1 LKLFQ
6 FLPFNNL
13 ESRNFT
19 KNIILEEKKPWARTV
34 KVKKT
39 PKETNVSDV
48 KDAQQNTESKKE
60 ASTLK
65 EKAQGRTFSRPMGK
79 SVSKATGAKKDGKF
93 AKKTFS
99 MATTTSDGAKIILR
113 EFVIDKPAELMKF
126 LIENLPSKSRD
137 NIKSLLKNRL
147 VSINGIAQTQFNL
160 VLEPGSKLTIGKKT
174 PRADM
179 VTLSFKIAFEDD
191 DVIVIEKPAGLLTMG
206 SDKERVRT
214 AYSQLSTY
222 LKSQDEENKIFIV
235 HRLDRDTS
243 GLLVF
248 AKNEEAKYNLQE
260 NWNEAILKRTYVAL
274 VEGKM
279 IKKNDRIVSY
289 LKESKALKVHSSK
302 NPTYGNEAITNY
314 KVIEERNNSTLVEL
328 NLETGRKNQ
337 IRVHMQEIGHPI
349 VGDKKYG
356 ARTNT
361 IDRLAL
367 HAKVLSFTHPITGE
381 ALHFESPTPRVF
393 FL

>member
-1 LKLFQ
+1 LTL
-6 FLPFNNL
+6 NTI
-13 ESRNFT
+13 ESCNFT
-19 KNIILEEKKPWARTV
+19 KKIILEEKKPWARTI

-39 PKETNVSDV
+39 PKANLDSDT
-48 KDAQQNTESKKE
+48 KSSQKKSESKQEIPESKVE
-60 ASTLK
+60 TK
-65 EKAQGRTFSRPMGK
+65 GRTFSRPTGK
-79 SVSKATGAKKDGKF
+79 SVNTATGSKKEGKF
-93 AKKTFS
+93 AKKTFRK
-99 MATTTSDGAKIILR
+99 TTTNSEGAKIILR
-113 EFVIDKPAELMKF
+113 EFVINKQAELMKF
-126 LIENLPSKSRD
+126 LIENMPSKSRD

-160 VLEPGSKLTIGKKT
+160 LLEPGSKLSIGKKT

-179 VTLSFKIAFEDD
+179 IALSFKITYEDD

-248 AKNEEAKYNLQE
+248 AKNEQAKYTLQE
-260 NWNEAILKRTYVAL
+260 NWNESILKRTYVAL

-279 IKKNDRIVSY
+279 NKKNDRIVSY
-289 LKESKALKVHSSK
+289 LKESKALKVHSSN

-314 KVIEERNNSTLVEL
+314 KVIEERNNSTLLEL

-337 IRVHMQEIGHPI
+337 IRVHMQEIGNPI
-349 VGDKKYG
+349 IGDKKYG

-361 IDRLAL
+361 LGRLAL

-381 ALHFESPTPRVF
+381 ALHFESPIPRIF